1 MSFLYP
7 YYLLFLLVPLLL
19 AAAAAVLHVR
29 RGNAWRSLVS
39 SEHPELVT
47 ACPPWRRIL
56 PAVAVMGALVLGIIA
71 LARPVAGF
79 SESSARASGRNLF
92 IALDV
97 SRSMLTDDVTPSR
110 LEQARA
116 AALELLDALPGDKIG
131 LIVFAGD
138 SDVVVPLTYDHRTLR
153 DVLQRVDAGWAG
165 YGGTNF
171 GLLLKCALDSFSRS
185 APGGGNALVIFSD
198 GEDTVR
204 SKTAAADEARKKGM
218 HVITVG
224 VGTTGGAP
232 IPDPSAD
239 GGLWRDAAGK
249 HVISKMNAEFLLRF
263 SKETGGVYFSAG
275 SGADITQ
282 FARAAVQDLKKH
294 EEEFSI
300 NRVPKD
306 IFAFFAAPALVLL
319 VVGIVLG
326 TRLRLPSRSAAVLLM
341 GLITLAGAAEPER
354 VADYEQALRLKDPA
368 AAKEAYSR
376 AMLSEDPSLQAA
388 ARLGMTNID
397 TKQSFEKLRQLYEGK
412 PAKEGE
418 EVPTAPGPSV
428 EELTQV
434 RDALRANAA
443 AYDDALKLDP
453 HCAAAAANK
462 AAVQDF
468 IRKIE
473 QEIERLSQQQ
483 QQEQQQNEDQQ
494 QNQKDPQDQQDD
506 KQDKQDQKDS
516 QGQQD
521 DKKDKQ
527 DRKDSQ
533 GQQDDKKDKQDQKDS
548 QGQQDDKK
556 DKQDQKDSQGQ
567 QDDKKDKQDQKD
579 SQGQQDDKKDKQDQK
594 DSQGKQAP
602 ESPSPAEP
610 LQESDKDA
618 DKEKQRA
625 FSTLQIHADEED
637 TPTIPGIKNRRP
649 PEKDY

>member
-567 QDDKKDKQDQKD
+567 QDDKQ
-579 SQGQQDDKKDKQDQK
+579 DKKDKQDRK

>member
-300 NRVPKD
+300 NREPKD

-341 GLITLAGAAEPER
+341 GLMTLAGAAEPER

-527 DRKDSQ
+527 NQKDSQ
-533 GQQDDKKDKQDQKDS
+533 DQQDDKKDKQDQKDS

-567 QDDKKDKQDQKD
+567 QDDKQ
-579 SQGQQDDKKDKQDQK
+579 DKKDKQDRK

>member
-556 DKQDQKDSQGQ
+556 DKQDQKDSQG
-567 QDDKKDKQDQKD
+567 
-579 SQGQQDDKKDKQDQK
+579 
-594 DSQGKQAP
+594 KQAP

>member
-79 SESSARASGRNLF
+79 TESSARASGRNLF

-556 DKQDQKDSQGQ
+556 DKQDQKDSQG
-567 QDDKKDKQDQKD
+567 
-579 SQGQQDDKKDKQDQK
+579 
-594 DSQGKQAP
+594 KQAP